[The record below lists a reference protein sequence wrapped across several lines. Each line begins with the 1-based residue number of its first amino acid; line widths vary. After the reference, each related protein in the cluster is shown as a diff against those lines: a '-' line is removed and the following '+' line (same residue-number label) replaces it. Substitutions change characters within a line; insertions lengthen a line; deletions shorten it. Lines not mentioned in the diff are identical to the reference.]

1 MRIGGNTFAS
11 ATYRS
16 LRGFRSGWV
25 LLLAWCAVVVEA
37 VAQGDLNPLW
47 PKVSPGGFITT
58 SSPALSP
65 DGTRIYVG
73 VHTNRGANGQVIA
86 VSRDRGDSLWR
97 ARAFERPLPITAT
110 PAVSDDGRTI
120 YVGGVDGF
128 FHALNADTGAVRWF
142 AETDGFID
150 STAAIGADGTVYV
163 GSADGN
169 VYAFDG
175 GVFSGGPIAPKWVFE
190 TGDLV
195 LASPVIGEDG
205 TIYVGSYD
213 RYFYALRPDGP
224 DDQRVKWRFQTGG
237 AIDVSAAIAWDGTIY
252 FASADN
258 RFYALNPDG
267 TKKWDFLLNSVP
279 QASPVLGA
287 DGTIYFAATDQYFYA
302 LRPGEGPNEE
312 RVKWRRLLGRTN
324 SRSTAAVRADG
335 KIIFGADD
343 GRIRVLDPDNPD
355 NPALNREFD
364 TAESQIEGAPIVG
377 PDGSIYFGS
386 DFLYRLSGNGSP
398 LSTVSSWPAFQRGIT
413 RSGRAEAV
421 AKGGQLANLSVRAQ
435 VAPEQTLITGF
446 VVDALPDKR
455 RLHLLRGVGP
465 TLARFGVNS
474 AMPDPRVQMFV
485 GRTVWPGG
493 GNDNWGEQEPGTNFS
508 PSSIAEIAE
517 PVGAF
522 PLPEGSRDAAVL
534 PLLPGGIYTV
544 HTTSADGRGGVVLM
558 ELYDVPL
565 PDAARLVNLSTR
577 HHVGIGEDVLI
588 CGFVVAGTQPTRLLL
603 RGVGPGLSQF
613 PGVSGVL
620 GRPVLELLAPGAQEP
635 LRRNERWESGGRGY
649 DLARV
654 FESVGAFALSPGSAD
669 SAMVVT
675 VMPGQY
681 TLKISGADGTTGEA
695 LAEIYV
701 VP

>member
-1 MRIGGNTFAS
+1 MLF
-11 ATYRS
+11 
-16 LRGFRSGWV
+16 V
-25 LLLAWCAVVVEA
+25 AWLTVALEVS
-37 VAQGDLNPLW
+37 AQGDLNPLW

-97 ARAFERPLPITAT
+97 ARAFERPLPITST
-110 PAVSDDGRTI
+110 PSVSDDGRTI

-128 FHALNADTGAVRWF
+128 FHALNADTGEVRWF
-142 AETDGFID
+142 AKTHGFID

-175 GVFSGGPIAPKWVFE
+175 RGASAGQAVEPKWVFE
-190 TGDLV
+190 TGDWV
-195 LASPVIGEDG
+195 LASPVIGQDG
-205 TIYVGSYD
+205 TVYVGSWD
-213 RYFYALRPDGP
+213 KYFYALRPDGP

-252 FASADN
+252 FAAADY

-302 LRPGEGPNEE
+302 LRPGDVPNEE
-312 RVKWRRLLGRTN
+312 RVKWRRLLGATN

-413 RSGRAEAV
+413 RSGRAGAV
-421 AKGGQLANLSVRAQ
+421 TTAGQLANLSVRAQ

-446 VVDALPDKR
+446 VVDALPEKR

-465 TLARFGVNS
+465 TLARFDVGS
-474 AMPDPRVQMFV
+474 AMPDPRVRMFV
-485 GRTVWPGG
+485 GRTPWPGG
-493 GNDNWGEQEPGTNFS
+493 GNDNWGEQEVGANL
-508 PSSIAEIAE
+508 PSSIAETAGA
-517 PVGAF
+517 VGAF

-534 PLLPGGIYTV
+534 PLLPGGTYTV
-544 HTTSADGRGGVVLM
+544 HTMSADGRGGVVLM

-588 CGFVVAGTQPTRLLL
+588 CGFVVAGTGPTRLLL
-603 RGVGPGLSQF
+603 RGIGPALAPF
-613 PGVSGVL
+613 GVSGVL
-620 GRPVLELLAPGAQEP
+620 SRPVLELHAPGVQEP
-635 LRRNERWESGGRGY
+635 LQRNERWDSGGRGY

-654 FESVGAFALSPGSAD
+654 FESVGAFALPPGSAD
-669 SAMVVT
+669 SAMVAT

-681 TLKISGADGTTGEA
+681 TLKISGAGGTTGEA